1 MKEIFSFIRE
11 TNKENFL
18 QAQSIIINH
27 EDYDPYSEDLNILEN
42 LLDEEQYSEVIN
54 YNDINIMLSPK
65 AHLYKSYAL
74 QQIGNEKDARM
85 ETIIAHKILEGISL
99 TGDGTLEFPYIVTR
113 ISDERDFLRYL
124 EEESKMQSLI
134 KSNDKT
140 IDLLECV
147 SGKQF
152 HFDITNSF
160 KRMQNLIDNRKLQ
173 LPFEE
178 DEQKKGGSFGNKKC

>member
-1 MKEIFSFIRE
+1 MKEIFSFFRE
-11 TNKENFL
+11 TSKKSFL
-18 QAQSIIINH
+18 KSQSIIINH

-42 LLDEEQYSEVIN
+42 LLDEEEYSEVIN
-54 YNDINIMLSPK
+54 YNEINIMLSPR

-85 ETIIAHKILEGISL
+85 ETIIADKILEGISL

-124 EEESKMQSLI
+124 NEDPKIQSLI

-152 HFDITNSF
+152 HFDITNCF
-160 KRMQNLIDNRKLQ
+160 KRMQNLIDKGKLQ
-173 LPFEE
+173 LSLEE
-178 DEQKKGGSFGNKKC
+178 VEQKKWWQFWK